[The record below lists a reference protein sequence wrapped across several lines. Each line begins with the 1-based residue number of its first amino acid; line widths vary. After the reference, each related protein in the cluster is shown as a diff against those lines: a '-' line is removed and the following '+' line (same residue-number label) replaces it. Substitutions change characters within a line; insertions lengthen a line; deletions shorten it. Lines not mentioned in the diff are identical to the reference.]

1 MRICIPVEKDEG
13 INSKVYGHF
22 GSAPWFLIYDT
33 ANKSVEVLENGNQH
47 HTHGACNPLGAISG
61 KKVDVVITGGMG
73 MGAVMKLNAGGIK
86 VYRSTLAT
94 VKDVVEESVKG
105 KMEELNA
112 TNACASHGCH

>member
-33 ANKSVEVLENGNQH
+33 ANKAIEVLENGNQH
-47 HTHGACNPLGAISG
+47 HNHGACNPLGAIEG

-94 VKDVVEESVKG
+94 VKDVAEESVKG
-105 KMEELNA
+105 KMEELTA